1 MRKYDGGSM
10 NYTPEHLEKW
20 NRAIK
25 LMEDN
30 IPVPMSFDTWIKP
43 LRLFSVSSDT
53 ICIIGSNTLQL
64 NHVKQRYYTELYNAL
79 RMSFGQSYELEFYT
93 EDELAKAV
101 SNAPKTNLNP
111 SYNFENFVVGPSN
124 SFACAASLA
133 VAESPSTAYNPLFI
147 YGSVGLGKTHLM
159 NAIGNYILSADPT
172 KNVLLTTSESFTN
185 ELIDAIV
192 RKKGTAELRNR
203 MRNVDVLMVDDIQF
217 LSKTKSTQEEFFHTF
232 NDLHSKGKQIIIS
245 SDRPPKDIPTL
256 EERLRSRFEWGLI
269 VDIQKP
275 DYETRV
281 AILRKKADEEGIDVS
296 YDVLDYIATCVES
309 NIRELEGTLTRLNA
323 QCQLMGTP
331 ITLECARTSLSQ
343 LMKSQENRVI
353 TPELIISVVCEQYGI
368 SQEDVLSKKRSRDI
382 ALPRQIAMYLCRD
395 LTQLSTTNIG
405 RAFGDR
411 DHTTVMHGCDKI
423 AEEMKNNFSFKKRVE
438 EIAALIKNG

>member
-1 MRKYDGGSM
+1 M
-10 NYTPEHLEKW
+10 NYTPEHKDKW
-20 NRAIK
+20 DRAIK
-25 LMEDN
+25 MIEES
-30 IPVPMSFDTWIKP
+30 IPVPLSFTTWIKP

-53 ICIIGSNTLQL
+53 ISIIAENSLQL
-64 NHVKQRYYTELYNAL
+64 NHVKQRYYTELDNAL
-79 RMSFGQSYELEFYT
+79 RISFGQRYELEIYT

-111 SYNFENFVVGPSN
+111 NYTFENFVVGSSN

-133 VAESPSTAYNPLFI
+133 VAENPSAAYNPLFI

-159 NAIGNYILSADPT
+159 NAIGNYILAADPT
-172 KNVLLTTSESFTN
+172 KEILLTTSESFTN

-256 EERLRSRFEWGLI
+256 EERLRSRFEWGLT

-275 DYETRV
+275 DYETRL
-281 AILRKKADEEGIDVS
+281 AILRKKADDEEIHVS
-296 YDVLDYIATCVES
+296 YDVLDYIASCVES
-309 NIRELEGTLTRLNA
+309 NIRELEGALTRLNA

-331 ITLECARTSLSQ
+331 ITLDCARDSLSQ
-343 LMKSQENRVI
+343 LMKTRDTRAV
-353 TPELIISVVCEQYGI
+353 TPELIISVVGEQYGVSAEQI
-368 SQEDVLSKKRSRDI
+368 LSKNRSRNI

-395 LTQLSTTNIG
+395 MTSLSTTTIG
-405 RAFGDR
+405 KAFGGR

-423 AEEMKNNFSFKKRVE
+423 GEEMQSDFSFKKRVE
-438 EIAALIKNG
+438 EIAGLIKNG